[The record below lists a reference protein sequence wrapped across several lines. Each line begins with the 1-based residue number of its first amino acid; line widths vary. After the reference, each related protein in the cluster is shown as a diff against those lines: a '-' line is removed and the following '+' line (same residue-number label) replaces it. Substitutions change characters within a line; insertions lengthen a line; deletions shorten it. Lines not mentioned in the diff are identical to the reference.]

1 MIETYGVVFYGV
13 DLPFFDMDM
22 DALNADW
29 EAFTFP
35 HRKPCI
41 DDSKTASAAEWD
53 QFKRD
58 LDRHTK
64 LRSAWRSSNQ
74 CIEINWCGDVELGEK
89 ARSYFLHCP
98 SLAKWIDDSVVLPLD
113 FEPVNSGVNE
123 NLIEFCDRF
132 NLPKRKPRWHLGV
145 KIY

>member
-1 MIETYGVVFYGV
+1 MTSTYGVVFYGFV
-13 DLPFFDMDM
+13 LPFFDMDM

-35 HRKPCI
+35 HRKPCF
-41 DDSKTASAAEWD
+41 DTSKKFSAAELD
-53 QFKRD
+53 QFNSD
-58 LDRHTK
+58 LRHYQ
-64 LRSAWRSSNQ
+64 AWRSSNR
-74 CIEINWCGDVELGEK
+74 CIAINWCGDVESGEK

-98 SLAKWIDDSVVLPLD
+98 SLSKWIDDSVVLPLD

-145 KIY
+145 KVY